1 MLPKNLYLK
10 LCVILNETK
19 IAKDTCLVYYLI
31 DIHSIILNDHML
43 NEYNFINLDKL
54 LKEKYAF
61 CNSFAVAF
69 FFWQRLCICF
79 RSKYK

>member
-10 LCVILNETK
+10 LYDILNETK
-19 IAKDTCLVYYLI
+19 IAKDACLVYYLI
-31 DIHSIILNDHML
+31 DMHSIILNDHTL

-61 CNSFAVAF
+61 YNSFAVAF
-69 FFWQRLCICF
+69 FWHRLFICF